1 MSTLATDTVRY
12 RDARAVDGPAL
23 SAMARASF
31 VETFAHLYSAADLT
45 AFLDEAFG
53 PRGLAAQLSDPDFA
67 VRLAV
72 EGDDIVGFVKMGP
85 VTFPG
90 EWRPDAIELY
100 QFYILQPWQGTGVA
114 QAMMA
119 WSLAHARGHGAKEV
133 LLSVY
138 VDNARARRFYERHG
152 FVEVG
157 RYAFRVGS
165 TIDDDRIMR
174 LLL

>member
-1 MSTLATDTVRY
+1 MIRH
-12 RDARAVDGPAL
+12 RDARAIDGPAV

-31 VETFAHLYSAADLT
+31 VETFGHLYPASDLT
-45 AFLDEAFG
+45 AFLDDAFG
-53 PRGLAAQLSDPDFA
+53 PRGLAAQLSDPAFA
-67 VRLAV
+67 VRLAI
-72 EGDDIVGFVKMGP
+72 DDAAIIGFVKLGP

-90 EWRPDAIELY
+90 EWRPDAVELY
-100 QFYILQPWQGTGVA
+100 QFYVLQPWQGTAVA
-114 QAMMA
+114 PTLMA
-119 WSLAHARGHGAKEV
+119 WALRHARDHGAKEV

-138 VDNARARRFYERHG
+138 VDNHRARRFYERYG